1 VTEQPAKKAPVKK
14 APAKKAP
21 AKKAPAKKAPAKK
34 APAKKAPAKKAPA
47 KKAPGVS
54 PAARTAGATVG
65 KSPSAAPESKYFK
78 KARKRARRLIND
90 PKALRKVAEEASQTA
105 SRRSGPFETVLD
117 DFRTLIRLTVA
128 YSRGHYRKIP
138 ADQLAVVVAGL
149 VYVVSPIDLVPDF
162 LPGGFLDD
170 AFVVGWVIKT
180 VRAELDAFRAW
191 EEGVAT

>member
-1 VTEQPAKKAPVKK
+1 MAKKAT
-14 APAKKAP
+14 AKKAP

-34 APAKKAPAKKAPA
+34 APAKKAPAKKA
-47 KKAPGVS
+47 
-54 PAARTAGATVG
+54 T
-65 KSPSAAPESKYFK
+65 PSASSAPASKYFT
-78 KARKRARRLIND
+78 KARKRARKLIND

-180 VRAELDAFRAW
+180 VRGELDAFRAW